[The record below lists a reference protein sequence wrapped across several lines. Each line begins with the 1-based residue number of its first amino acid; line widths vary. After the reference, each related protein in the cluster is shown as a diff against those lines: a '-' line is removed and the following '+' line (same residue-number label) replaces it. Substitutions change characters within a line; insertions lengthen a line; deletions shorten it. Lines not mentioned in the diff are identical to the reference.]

1 MKEEGQELFDRM
13 YALVMDKIQHDFWVH
28 GAGFCQTCGE
38 LKKRCECKEFN
49 ADFVCNCFE
58 K

>member
-1 MKEEGQELFDRM
+1 MEKEI
-13 YALVMDKIQHDFWVH
+13 VDKIYKMVLDKMQHDFWVH

-49 ADFVCNCFE
+49 DKWECKCN
-58 K
+58 